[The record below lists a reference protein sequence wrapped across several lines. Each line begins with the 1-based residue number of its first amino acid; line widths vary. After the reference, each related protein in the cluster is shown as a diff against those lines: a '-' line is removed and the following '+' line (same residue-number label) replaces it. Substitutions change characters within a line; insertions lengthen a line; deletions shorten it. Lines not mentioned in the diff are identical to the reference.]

1 VTSIGALPIMAKVA
15 LGQDSGRLFCGT
27 ATSAIVL
34 IVLSFSGWQV

>member
-1 VTSIGALPIMAKVA
+1 VTFIGALPIMVKVA
-15 LGQDSGRLFCGT
+15 LRLDSGQLFCGT